1 MKVLIQIVQ
10 KAKVMVSNQLVSNIH
25 QGYVLF
31 VGIEKEDTI
40 EVVQKMAQK
49 IANLRI
55 NADDNGKTNLS
66 ILDTKKEILS
76 ISQFTL
82 CAAIDGRRPSFSNA
96 KDAQTAK
103 EFYEIFN
110 QELKSYGIVV
120 KEGEFQKHME
130 VFLVNDGPFT
140 IYMDSQNF

>member
-40 EVVQKMAQK
+40 ETVQKMAQK
-49 IANLRI
+49 VANLRI
-55 NADDNGKTNLS
+55 NADESGKTNLS

-76 ISQFTL
+76 IL
-82 CAAIDGRRPSFSNA
+82 LLWLIRSFI
-96 KDAQTAK
+96 K
-103 EFYEIFN
+103 
-110 QELKSYGIVV
+110 
-120 KEGEFQKHME
+120 
-130 VFLVNDGPFT
+130 
-140 IYMDSQNF
+140 